1 MNPPVVAELL
11 DHILALSYSG
21 PRLNRQ
27 DNTIYNVCRY
37 VSVRSWSRGGWFSST
52 WDIHVE
58 ASGGPTVPISSY
70 TVGDILQNYAN
81 VHITAKKR
89 ENFISEMI
97 YGCPWSEIYSKGS
110 YTKNRGTFIYG

>member
-27 DNTIYNVCRY
+27 DNTIYNVC
-37 VSVRSWSRGGWFSST
+37 
-52 WDIHVE
+52 
-58 ASGGPTVPISSY
+58 SGGPTVPISSY